1 LRQKIHWHP
10 LLLGLY
16 PSLHLMAQNTDS
28 VRPQAAMLS
37 LVYSAVASL
46 LVWLV
51 CSVVLKNYAKGTLLT
66 ALVVV
71 LFFSHGHMLSLVGG
85 GAGAAW
91 VLIAVGMACMA
102 AASIFLIRWKGNTQ
116 PINRALDLV
125 GLALI
130 LIVVVPITQSELK
143 RETNIAPGEQQTD
156 FQTPLGYLPDIYV
169 IILDGFG
176 RADKLQEIYDVDL
189 TELQTHL
196 EENNFEIAKWANA
209 NYCQTSL
216 SLASLLNSDYV
227 TNLLPRSERTFRGRK
242 NLNRIVHV
250 NRNVSRLRGMGYQL
264 VTLAGGSE
272 LTVQTDP
279 DVNYKGGA
287 LNEFQATF
295 LSTTPLP
302 VLSGLFNNKKAS
314 ALDPFAQHRE
324 GVLFQMRKLPYV
336 TAGPGPKLVF
346 AHVLAPHPPF
356 VIGPEGE
363 EITPNYEFSVGERYA
378 WDGYVQGYAGQATW
392 MAKELQKT
400 VDGILASSQRP
411 PVILIA
417 GDHGPASQWIDLYHR
432 TNSFET
438 TDPSLISERMA
449 IFFALHMP
457 PGKGGD
463 IYSGIT
469 LVNVFPLIFER
480 CFGIPAQLRT
490 DHGYFSTY
498 DQWSKFLVVDD
509 IIDDRP

>member
-16 PSLHLMAQNTDS
+16 PSLHLLAQNTDS
-28 VRPQAAMLS
+28 VRPQAAM
-37 LVYSAVASL
+37 VSL
-46 LVWLV
+46 LFSAAASILMWGL
-51 CSVVLKNYAKGTLLT
+51 CSVLLKSYSKGTLMT
-66 ALVVV
+66 SLVVV
-71 LFFSHGHMLSLVGG
+71 LFFSHGHMLNLVGG
-85 GAGAAW
+85 GSGAAW
-91 VLIAVGMACMA
+91 VLIAVGSLC
-102 AASIFLIRWKGNTQ
+102 
-116 PINRALDLV
+116 
-125 GLALI
+125 
-130 LIVVVPITQSELK
+130 IVVASVLLGRWRGSPQPVNRGLDVVALVLMLMVLVPIVKSELK
-143 RETNIAPGEQQTD
+143 PGTNLPSGEHQAG

-169 IILDGFG
+169 IILDGLG
-176 RADKLQEIYDVDL
+176 RADKLQEIYNVDL
-189 TELQTHL
+189 TELQDHL
-196 EENNFEIAKWANA
+196 MDNNFEIARSANA

-250 NRNVSRLRGMGYQL
+250 NRNVSRLRKMGYQL

-302 VLSGLFNNKKAS
+302 VLSSLLSGKNAS
-314 ALDPFAQHRE
+314 SLDPYAQHRE
-324 GVLFQMRKLPYV
+324 GVLYQLQKLPHV
-336 TAGPGPKLVF
+336 TADHGPKLVF

-356 VIGPEGE
+356 VIGPDGQEL
-363 EITPNYEFSVGERYA
+363 TPDYEFAVGERYA
-378 WDGYVQGYAGQATW
+378 WDGYVEGYAGQATW

-400 VDGILASSQRP
+400 VDGILAASQRA

-417 GDHGPASQWIDLYHR
+417 GDHGPASLWVDLYHR

-449 IFFALHMP
+449 IFLALHMP

-463 IYSGIT
+463 VYPGLT

-480 CFGIPAQLRT
+480 CFGVPAQLRA
-490 DHGYFSTY
+490 DHSYFSTY
-498 DQWSKFLVVDD
+498 DQWPKFMDVDH
-509 IIDDRP
+509 IIN